1 MMEEQTGK
9 VWIEQG
15 EQNQDRKE
23 EKKTLF
29 LYSRNV
35 VDLFI
40 R

>member
-23 EKKTLF
+23 EKKNPYF
-29 LYSRNV
+29 YIV
-35 VDLFI
+35 EMW
-40 R
+40 